1 MKPHELKRSSK
12 MYHSHGIQK
21 YIFLTILM
29 VKGINCSSFF
39 SKHRP
44 QSKWTGSNTDLHKSG
59 SNKTPD
65 QDRYAS
71 LPPTVFSPDGRL
83 YNVERTSK
91 QASDM
96 DNPSSSLVLAF
107 TFGSEEEQCV
117 MILSTSSTSP
127 HLYRCV
133 ANNEDDMHS
142 NKRCEIYAVSSDD
155 DNIGT
160 DDVATSEIRS
170 LFRNG
175 APVCSSGG
183 GEKKTQLMNQPTMP
197 LAIVSWNIIVG
208 TGGNAA
214 DSIVFNRRIRE
225 LSLSLHRSSDGIR
238 SDDREPNQPPM
249 RSFHSSSLAR
259 KVADMVQSPTQTVGG
274 PNGKMLA
281 SAAMIIGGN
290 EMDYNSLPKAEQ
302 SVLKHNIWRID
313 PTGQFWKCNAAAV
326 GRGAGNAEATFL
338 RQVEKWK
345 RGKQLGLEKAGSE
358 SIEDQTQDLE
368 SLVNNLTNN
377 DVEGYFQTL
386 SFDEAMVVAC
396 RCCVSALKMSK
407 KKIYDSNFF
416 EESGIQGLIIRK
428 MRRNEKVYHE
438 MIHSNILKEAMRL
451 ALET

>member
-1 MKPHELKRSSK
+1 MREMKPHELKRSSK

-59 SNKTPD
+59 SNKSQD

-83 YNVERTSK
+83 YNVERTAK
-91 QASDM
+91 KASDV
-96 DNPSSSLVLAF
+96 DDLSSSLVLAF

-117 MILSTSSTSP
+117 MILSTSSMSP

-133 ANNEDDMHS
+133 SPNDDDMRS
-142 NKRCEIYAVSSDD
+142 NKRCGEISISSGD
-155 DNIGT
+155 DNTET
-160 DDVATSEIRS
+160 DDAATSEIRS

-175 APVCSSGG
+175 APLYSSGG
-183 GEKKTQLMNQPTMP
+183 AGGKAQLMNQPTMP
-197 LAIVSWNIIVG
+197 LAMVSWNIIVG
-208 TGGNAA
+208 TGGVAA

-225 LSLSLHRSSDGIR
+225 LSLSLHRSNDGIR
-238 SDDREPNQPPM
+238 TDDTEPNQPPM
-249 RSFHSSSLAR
+249 NSFHSSALAR

-274 PNGKMLA
+274 SNGKMLA

-290 EMDYNSLPKAEQ
+290 EMPKAAQ
-302 SVLKHNIWRID
+302 SALGHNIWRID

-345 RGKQLGLEKAGSE
+345 RGKKLGLEQADHE
-358 SIEDQTQDLE
+358 STEDQTGDLD

-377 DVEGYFQTL
+377 DVKGYFQTL
-386 SFDEAMVVAC
+386 SFDEAMVLAC
-396 RCCVSALKMSK
+396 RCCASALKMSK
-407 KKIYDSNFF
+407 KKSIDSNFL

-428 MRRNEKVYHE
+428 MKRRETVYHE
-438 MIHSNILKEAMRL
+438 MIHSDIMKEAMKL